1 MSRTLKI
8 GELEVPVP
16 VIQGGMGVGVSLV
29 SVLCLAGIAG
39 FRYWKKRQEGDKDT
53 EEDIRRKIS
62 EKRRAKA

>member
-1 MSRTLKI
+1 MSYEPEGLR
-8 GELEVPVP
+8 
-16 VIQGGMGVGVSLV
+16 MGVGVSLV